1 MKVMVTGA
9 AGMLGHALVP
19 VLRARGHEV
28 LALDV
33 AEADVTDA
41 AVLGRYAHSF
51 GPEWVAHLAAFTNVD
66 LCESE
71 PDTALRVNET
81 GTRNAAQAAA
91 DAGAAVLAVSTDYV
105 FDGMATTP
113 RREDD
118 PTVPVTAYGTSK
130 LAGERAAREANPQHL
145 IVRTAWL
152 YGAGGR
158 NFVDTIIGK
167 ARAGEPLR
175 VVDDQ
180 RGSPTM
186 TVDLAVALATL
197 MDLGERGTF
206 HVTNTGECTWHDL
219 AVAACEDAGVHAEI
233 GRLSTAELARPA
245 RRPAYSVLATERYT
259 LATGAALPGWR
270 DALRR
275 YLAAEDAFQGGAR

>member
-19 VLRARGHEV
+19 ALRARGHDV
-28 LALDV
+28 LALDL

-41 AVLGRYAHSF
+41 AALGRHARSF
-51 GPEWVAHLAAFTNVD
+51 GPAWLAHLAAFTNVD
-66 LCESE
+66 VCESE
-71 PDTALRVNET
+71 PEKALLVNGT
-81 GTRNAAQAAA
+81 GTRNAARVAA
-91 DAGAAVLAVSTDYV
+91 DVGAAVLAVSTDYV
-105 FDGMATTP
+105 FDGMAVTP

-118 PTVPVTAYGTSK
+118 ATAPVTAYGRSK
-130 LAGERAAREANPQHL
+130 LAGERAAREANPRHL

-158 NFVDTIIGK
+158 NFVDTILSL

-175 VVDDQ
+175 IVEDQ
-180 RGSPTM
+180 RGSPTL
-186 TVDLAVALATL
+186 TVDLAGALATL
-197 MDLGERGTF
+197 MDRGERGTF
-206 HVTNTGECTWHDL
+206 HVTNSGDCTWHDL
-219 AVAACEDAGVHAEI
+219 AVAACEEAGVPAQI

-245 RRPAYSVLATERYT
+245 RRPAYSVLDTERYT
-259 LATGAALPGWR
+259 LATGAAMPGWR

-275 YLAAEDAFQGGAR
+275 YLAAADAIQGGVR